1 MSRGMIHYESRREG
15 MIMATLELTARQ
27 DLQRAAASRRLT
39 ERQLYRAIFHA
50 VQDGLTQRQISDI
63 VGSLSQASVQR
74 LIQRVAADPELMR
87 ETPAEIVDRR
97 AAGLID
103 DELMMSALMKWT
115 YSTGYVPSINGV
127 STDAYI
133 TGDWDDIELA
143 YYRELLSDK
152 EFHQLAERQLELVER
167 AVPSR

>member
-1 MSRGMIHYESRREG
+1 MIHYESGLEG

-27 DLQRAAASRRLT
+27 ELQRVAAGRRLA
-39 ERQLYRAIFHA
+39 EHQLYRAVFHA

-63 VGSLSQASVQR
+63 VGSLSQASIQR
-74 LIQRVAADPELMR
+74 LIQRVAANPELIR
-87 ETPAEIVDRR
+87 QTPAEIVDRR

-103 DELMMSALMKWT
+103 DESMMSTLMEWT
-115 YSTGYVPSINGV
+115 YSAGHVPSINGV
-127 STDAYI
+127 STDAYV

-152 EFHQLAERQLELVER
+152 EFHQLTERQLELVER
-167 AVPSR
+167 AVPST